1 MAFYEHKTKKGPVIV
16 AEISGNHG
24 GKLEIAQDL
33 MLLAK
38 KHGADA
44 IKIQTYEAD
53 SLTIDSKREEF
64 MIRGGLWAGQS
75 LYELYQKA
83 CTPRS
88 FVKPLFEFA
97 KEHEIF
103 LFSSPFSAKDV
114 EVLEENACPAYKIA
128 SFELVDVDLIAL
140 CASTKKPLVMSVG
153 LANLEE
159 IERAYNVALKHGAS
173 EITLLHC
180 ESHYPAEPY
189 MFNLKTISFLKHH
202 FNCHVGLSNHAL
214 GSTLDIAATA
224 LGAQMIEKHF
234 IDDRQSGEVDAAF
247 SMTPQEL
254 SNLVKETEDVAQA
267 LGEEAVVLKEI
278 DVSARGGRRS
288 VYLVKDIAKGEV
300 LSADKV
306 KVIRPA
312 CGLEPYL
319 LPTLLGKKAK
329 CDLKAPLPLKA
340 CDFD

>member
-24 GKLEIAQDL
+24 GKLERAQDL

-114 EVLEENACPAYKIA
+114 EVLEENACPAA
-128 SFELVDVDLIAL
+128 LLVSPV
-140 CASTKKPLVMSVG
+140 T
-153 LANLEE
+153 
-159 IERAYNVALKHGAS
+159 RARSLRD
-173 EITLLHC
+173 
-180 ESHYPAEPY
+180 
-189 MFNLKTISFLKHH
+189 TISHVNGANRNFE
-202 FNCHVGLSNHAL
+202 NCISPSPTGIPIMV
-214 GSTLDIAATA
+214 I
-224 LGAQMIEKHF
+224 
-234 IDDRQSGEVDAAF
+234 IDRH
-247 SMTPQEL
+247 
-254 SNLVKETEDVAQA
+254 
-267 LGEEAVVLKEI
+267 
-278 DVSARGGRRS
+278 
-288 VYLVKDIAKGEV
+288 
-300 LSADKV
+300 
-306 KVIRPA
+306 PA
-312 CGLEPYL
+312 M
-319 LPTLLGKKAK
+319 K
-329 CDLKAPLPLKA
+329 
-340 CDFD
+340 